1 MKFSASEITSPT
13 RFTVSSQYSH
23 VSSEDET
30 AATKTHYLVS
40 ATPPG
45 WPRFS
50 PPAEPQTCLPAPHQ
64 AETSPL
70 FSRAKAEAEKLTE
83 IYTSSLFYIPP
94 YSYLPCASS
103 FAKATPLLRSPPLE
117 SSLPPHPW
125 SPLTSHCQN
134 QQLLS
139 LPVVRHHP
147 VLSDP
152 RAPSP
157 SSVQTKAR
165 GWVCAELSSPGSRGP
180 RRALPL
186 TPGSPEGSPPASQ
199 SPARMTA
206 GCPAGLAAHPRAL
219 RRG

>member
-1 MKFSASEITSPT
+1 M
-13 RFTVSSQYSH
+13 SSQYSH

-70 FSRAKAEAEKLTE
+70 FSRAKAEAEKLTV

-139 LPVVRHHP
+139 LPVLPHHP
-147 VLSDP
+147 VLPDP
-152 RAPSP
+152 LGPITQQCANEGQRLGVRRALLSRVTGPQTGPAPHARVTRGLPSCLPEP
-157 SSVQTKAR
+157 SADDCRLSRRTRCPPARTKAR
-165 GWVCAELSSPGSRGP
+165 LTSLSLVFS
-180 RRALPL
+180 
-186 TPGSPEGSPPASQ
+186 
-199 SPARMTA
+199 
-206 GCPAGLAAHPRAL
+206 
-219 RRG
+219 

>member
-1 MKFSASEITSPT
+1 MGPKAKFSASEITSPT
-13 RFTVSSQYSH
+13 RFTVSYQHSH

-40 ATPPG
+40 PTPPG

-64 AETSPL
+64 AEMSPSFL
-70 FSRAKAEAEKLTE
+70 EPKPGLRSALWFIFLSAHYS
-83 IYTSSLFYIPP
+83 IYPP
-94 YSYLPCASS
+94 YSYLLCASS

-139 LPVVRHHP
+139 LPVIRHHP
-147 VLSDP
+147 VLP
-152 RAPSP
+152 GPPGPHHPAVCERRPGAGCAPS
-157 SSVQTKAR
+157 
-165 GWVCAELSSPGSRGP
+165 SPLPGHGGP
-180 RRALPL
+180 RLALPL
-186 TPGSPEGSPPASQ
+186 TPGSPEVSPPA
-199 SPARMTA
+199 T
-206 GCPAGLAAHPRAL
+206 RAT
-219 RRG
+219 GG